1 MRYAAIT
8 ERLQGLGADKWLV
21 HLRAKEMRRRGE
33 DVIMLSIGEPD
44 IPTSSD
50 LMDILEASMRAGRT
64 AYSSGRGEHSL
75 LDALSRKYSART
87 GRSVTPEN
95 FVCLPGTQTALFAVM
110 TALANPGDGVLTGD
124 PLYAT
129 YDSVIRSTGA
139 HRISVPLDPANG
151 FRMRAADLEK
161 AITPESR
168 VLLLNTPHNPTGA
181 VLSREDIHAIGEVCE
196 KHDLWIIADEV
207 YEELVFDGGF
217 ASPFDDAK
225 LAERTVVVS
234 SISKSHAA
242 PGFRSGWCAGP
253 VEFCEKLL
261 PLAEAMLFGSQ
272 PFIADMTADALSR
285 PAEAAAAMR
294 TSFKRRADLI
304 RTAFGNSDIVQCH
317 KPEAGM
323 FLLAD
328 IRKTG
333 LSGEAFAIRL
343 LEEEKVAVMPGES
356 FGEQINGFIR
366 ISLTVADE
374 TIIDACKRI
383 KRFAERSGA

>member
-8 ERLQGLGADKWLV
+8 ERLQGLGADKWRV
-21 HLRAKEMRRRGE
+21 HLKAKEMRRRGD

-44 IPTSSD
+44 VPTSPD
-50 LMDILEASMRAGRT
+50 LMDTLEASMRSGRT

-87 GRSVTPEN
+87 GRAVTPEN

-110 TALANPGDGVLTGD
+110 TALAQAGDGVLTGD

-151 FRMRAADLEK
+151 FRMRAADLEN

-181 VLSREDIHAIGEVCE
+181 VLSRDEIQAIGAVCE
-196 KHDLWIIADEV
+196 RHDLWIIADEV
-207 YEELVFDGGF
+207 YEDLVFDGGF
-217 ASPFDDAK
+217 ASPFDDAR

-285 PAEAAAAMR
+285 PSGAAAVMR
-294 TSFKRRADLI
+294 SSFKRRADLI
-304 RTAFGNSDIVQCH
+304 RMEIGNSDLIQCH
-317 KPEAGM
+317 APASGM

-328 IRKTG
+328 IRETG
-333 LSGEAFAIRL
+333 MSGEAFALGL
-343 LEEEKVAVMPGES
+343 LEQEKVAVMPGES

-366 ISLTVADE
+366 LSLTVSDE
-374 TIIDACKRI
+374 VIVEACKRI

>member
-8 ERLQGLGADKWLV
+8 ERLQGLGADKWHV
-21 HLRAKEMRRRGE
+21 HLKAKELRRKGE
-33 DVIMLSIGEPD
+33 DIIMLSIGEPD
-44 IPTSSD
+44 IPTPPE
-50 LMDILEASMRAGRT
+50 LMDRLEKSMRAGRT
-64 AYSSGRGEHSL
+64 AYSSGRGEHGL

-95 FVCLPGTQTALFAVM
+95 FICLPGTQTALFTVM
-110 TALANPGDGVLTGD
+110 TGLANAGDGVLTGD

-151 FRMRAADLEK
+151 FRMRASDLEK
-161 AITPESR
+161 AITPQCR

-181 VLSREDIHAIGEVCE
+181 VLSRDDIQEIGVVCE

-217 ASPFDDAK
+217 ASPFDDER
-225 LAERTVVVS
+225 LAQRTVVVS

-253 VEFCEKLL
+253 VEFCERLL

-272 PFIADMTADALSR
+272 PFIADMTAEALSQ
-285 PAEAAAAMR
+285 PSQAAATMR
-294 TSFKRRADLI
+294 ASFKRRAELI
-304 RTAFGNSDIVQCH
+304 RMTIGNSPMIECH
-317 KPEAGM
+317 QPASGM

-333 LSGEAFAIRL
+333 QSGESFALGL
-343 LEEEKVAVMPGES
+343 LNEEKVAVMPGEA
-356 FGEQINGFIR
+356 FGEEINGFIR

-374 TIIDACKRI
+374 QIAEASKRI
-383 KRFAERSGA
+383 KRYAETFGA

>member
-8 ERLQGLGADKWLV
+8 ERLQGLGGDKWHV
-21 HLRAKEMRRRGE
+21 HLKAKEMRRAGE
-33 DVIMLSIGEPD
+33 DIIFLSIGEPD
-44 IPTSSD
+44 IATSSE
-50 LMDILEASMRAGRT
+50 LMDTLEASMRSGRT

-87 GRSVTPEN
+87 GRTVAREN
-95 FVCLPGTQTALFAVM
+95 FVCLPGTQTALYAVM
-110 TALANPGDGVLTGD
+110 TALANPGDVVLTGD

-151 FRMRAADLEK
+151 FRMRATDLEK
-161 AITPESR
+161 AITPDCR

-181 VLSREDIHAIGEVCE
+181 VLSRDDISAIGAVCE
-196 KHDLWIIADEV
+196 RHDLWIIADEV
-207 YEELVFDGGF
+207 YEELIFDGGF

-272 PFIADMTADALSR
+272 PFIADMTADALLR
-285 PAEAAAAMR
+285 PSGAAAIMR
-294 TSFKRRADLI
+294 SSFKRRADLI
-304 RTAFGNSDIVQCH
+304 RMEIGNSDTIQCH
-317 KPEAGM
+317 TPASGM

-333 LSGEAFAIRL
+333 MSGEAFALGL
-343 LEEEKVAVMPGES
+343 LEQEKVAVMPGES

-366 ISLTVADE
+366 LSLTVSDDVIVE
-374 TIIDACKRI
+374 ACKRI

>member
-8 ERLQGLGADKWLV
+8 ERLQGLGADKWHV
-21 HLRAKEMRRRGE
+21 HLKAKEMRRRGE

-44 IPTSSD
+44 IATPSE
-50 LMDILEASMRAGRT
+50 LMDTLETSMRAGRT

-87 GRSVTPEN
+87 GRSVTHEN

-110 TALANPGDGVLTGD
+110 AALANPGDGVLTGD

-151 FRMRAADLEK
+151 FRMRAIDLEK
-161 AITPESR
+161 AITPECR

-181 VLSREDIHAIGEVCE
+181 VLSRDEIRAIGEVCE

-207 YEELVFDGGF
+207 YEDLVFDGGF

-225 LAERTVVVS
+225 FAERTVVVS

-253 VEFCEKLL
+253 VEFCERLL

-272 PFIADMTADALSR
+272 PFIADMTAHALSH
-285 PAEAAAAMR
+285 PSTAAATMR
-294 TSFKRRADLI
+294 ASFKRRAELI
-304 RTAFGNSDIVQCH
+304 RLAIGNSPLIESHQ
-317 KPEAGM
+317 PASGM

-333 LSGEAFAIRL
+333 LSGEAFALGL
-343 LEEEKVAVMPGES
+343 LEKEKVAVMPGEA

-366 ISLTVADE
+366 ISLTVNDE
-374 TIIDACKRI
+374 TLAVACERI
-383 KRFAERSGA
+383 KRFADRFGA

>member
-1 MRYAAIT
+1 MRYAKIT
-8 ERLQGLGADKWLV
+8 ERLQGLGADKWRV
-21 HLRAKEMRRRGE
+21 HLKAKEMRRAGE
-33 DVIMLSIGEPD
+33 DIIFLSIGEPD
-44 IPTSSD
+44 LPTPPEM
-50 LMDILEASMRAGRT
+50 MDRLEASMRSGRT

-75 LDALSRKYSART
+75 LDALSRKYSVRT
-87 GRSVTPEN
+87 GRTVAPEN
-95 FVCLPGTQTALFAVM
+95 FVCLPGTQTALFAVL
-110 TALANPGDGVLTGD
+110 TALTDAGDGVLTGD

-151 FRMRAADLEK
+151 FRMLAADLEK

-181 VLSREDIHAIGEVCE
+181 VLSRDDVSAIGEVCE
-196 KHDLWIIADEV
+196 KHDLWIISDEV

-217 ASPFDDAK
+217 ASPFDDEK
-225 LAERTVVVS
+225 LAKRTVVVS

-253 VEFCEKLL
+253 VEFCERLL

-272 PFIADMTADALSR
+272 PFIADMTAEALSK
-285 PAEAAAAMR
+285 PAGAAALMR
-294 TSFKRRADLI
+294 TNFKRRADLI
-304 RTAFGNSDIVQCH
+304 RMEIGNAPMVQCH
-317 KPEAGM
+317 APASGM

-328 IRKTG
+328 IRRTG
-333 LSGEAFAIRL
+333 LSGEEFAFGL
-343 LEEEKVAVMPGES
+343 LENEKVAVMPGES

-366 ISLTVADE
+366 LSLTVSDDLIVEASR
-374 TIIDACKRI
+374 RI
-383 KRFAERSGA
+383 KRFAERAGA